1 MKNILLTWMIL
12 INIGYAQSIF
22 ETFKE
27 LTAKKNQVLSQM
39 DQLTLNRNLQIDGK
53 DEFETFKEYLQ
64 RIFKGV
70 FNNYETINTSY
81 KNLYHGSLK
90 DIEAQLD
97 EIMNVEKEFDKII
110 VTLDRYIAEKSIYL
124 MKVQYAEKTNERP
137 TRSIEAEIDREDAK
151 QLKRNWSNVKKM
163 GYMRLHNSGGYFL
176 SHFKLTNP
184 ETGYVYTHFFDLSL
198 NFDDEGIR
206 DDSEVI
212 QILKVPFYA
221 LNSGEVVVHE
231 NESMLYMESDG
242 TFYLQIKRGKDNF
255 NIIDGIEYGP
265 YQGASCPTFNDDGW
279 HFFADKGDKKYKITY
294 DLLGA
299 TEIPHDG
306 RWNTYSASKN
316 ESVSEDSLYEI
327 NKGSFTVKRD
337 KYSSSMY
344 DRYILFP
351 EGVLQRTGSLST
363 DVNYNE
369 WAIGVYKY
377 YNAYNRATAGPYL
390 KTSYGTFEPDSW
402 NIGHIT
408 INNKEFY
415 CYGTLEG
422 NIITLNFPIRY
433 NSE

>member
-1 MKNILLTWMIL
+1 MIL
-12 INIGYAQSIF
+12 INIGYAQSI
-22 ETFKE
+22 KE

-81 KNLYHGSLK
+81 KNLYHGSLR

-97 EIMNVEKEFDKII
+97 ELINVEKESDNII

-124 MKVQYAEKTNERP
+124 MKVQSAEKTNERP

-151 QLKRNWSNVKKM
+151 QLKRNWSNVEKM
-163 GYMRLHNSGGYFL
+163 GYMRLTNSGSYFL

-184 ETGYVYTHFFDLSL
+184 ETGYVYTHFFDVSL
-198 NFDDEGIR
+198 NVNDQGIR
-206 DDSEVI
+206 DDPEVI

-242 TFYLQIKRGKDNF
+242 TFYLQIKRGKDHF

-265 YQGASCPTFNDDGW
+265 YRGASCPTFNDDGW
-279 HFFADKGDKKYKITY
+279 HFYARKEHDDGLADYKINY
-294 DLLGA
+294 DFLGA
-299 TEIPHDG
+299 TEIPYKNYEWWKA
-306 RWNTYSASKN
+306 RTSKN

-337 KYSSSMY
+337 KYNSRKY
-344 DRYILFP
+344 DRSILFP

-377 YNAYNRATAGPYL
+377 YNAYNQATGGPYL